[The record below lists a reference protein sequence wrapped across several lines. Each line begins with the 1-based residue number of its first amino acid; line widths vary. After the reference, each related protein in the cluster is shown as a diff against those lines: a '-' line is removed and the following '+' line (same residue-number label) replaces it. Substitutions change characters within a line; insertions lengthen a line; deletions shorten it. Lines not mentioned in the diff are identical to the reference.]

1 MFVIDSPDED
11 RTFQSANECSEH
23 AAGQRSRD
31 RWPGWPRIPAR
42 SAVTRQRLTG
52 HLTRRELEVPEP
64 AAASAGAA
72 RIEDQLLVRIC
83 DDANSDRH
91 PTLAMWHF

>member
-1 MFVIDSPDED
+1 LNSP
-11 RTFQSANECSEH
+11 
-23 AAGQRSRD
+23 
-31 RWPGWPRIPAR
+31 I
-42 SAVTRQRLTG
+42 
-52 HLTRRELEVPEP
+52 ELEVPEP